1 MLFVYFGGD
10 EISVRQAGLKHASD
24 LVAAGAVKE
33 ELSGDNFEKGKL
45 VAAISASDLFGSQLV
60 YVLDSPLANSDFST
74 EVEGHLADLATSP
87 NQFIWLEKSILAP
100 LKKKLEK
107 AGAETKEFKKVASVE
122 RFNTFALADA
132 LAKKDKKNLWLL
144 YNDAKKQGVAA
155 EEIIGVLWWQLKSL
169 QLAALTASAS
179 AAGMKDFPYRKA
191 KDALRNFKNGEVTN
205 LSGSLLTVY
214 HDGHFGRR
222 DIDLALEEWVLG
234 V

>member
-10 EISVRQAGLKHASD
+10 EISVRQAGLKQVSA
-24 LVAAGAVKE
+24 LVASGAVKE
-33 ELSGDNFEKGKL
+33 ELSSDNFEKGKL
-45 VAAISASDLFGSQLV
+45 VAAVSASDLFGSRLV
-60 YVLDSPLANSDFST
+60 YVLDSPSLNNDFLE
-74 EVEGHLADLATSP
+74 EVENNLADLGTSP

-107 AGAETKEFKKVASVE
+107 AGAEIKEFKKPATE
-122 RFNTFALADA
+122 ARFNTFALADA

-144 YNDAKKQGVAA
+144 YSDAKKQGIAA

-169 QLAALTASAS
+169 QLAALTANAS

-191 KDALRNFKNGEVTN
+191 KDALRNFREGEVVG
-205 LSGSLLTVY
+205 LSGSLLAVY

-222 DIDLALEEWVLG
+222 DIDLALEEWVLSI
-234 V
+234 